1 MTMEARFELI
11 DYEDREKAYDNPRLV
26 ITDANFDYDMVRI
39 RFGDDERGYKTVKV
53 DGKELIKAVERCMR
67 CNYPYI

>member
-1 MTMEARFELI
+1 MTARFELV

-26 ITDANFDYDMVRI
+26 IEDANFDYDMVRI

-53 DGKELIKAVERCMR
+53 KGEQLIKAVESCMR
-67 CNYPYI
+67 CNCPNI

>member
-1 MTMEARFELI
+1 MTARCELI

-26 ITDANFDYDMVRI
+26 VTDADFDGDMVRI
-39 RFGDDERGYKTVKV
+39 RFGDESIGYKTVKV
-53 DGKELIKAVERCMR
+53 SGNELIEAVRKCMR